1 MMLPRT
7 AHELSLRGRPP
18 RASCQLPS
26 RRRRG
31 SGDRPRLRARG
42 GAAPARRDARR
53 LISRPSYRGL
63 APARISR
70 LVRLQGA
77 RGRRLPCS
85 SLCMARSRPRSRSIT
100 CAGARRWPA
109 SDAPCACVTSP
120 SPRCALRW
128 RRPSPS
134 CVCRRCPSSL
144 RSSSLRRR
152 CSPVWG
158 WQRGGG
164 SADAVDLCCWRC
176 AHRAGDPDRCQ
187 PRWHPPFPAR
197 VAGSVGAVPSSMIGV
212 AVFSVNGEIGPVAML
227 IIALLMMAAQRIWL
241 YPACHGARDPRIPL
255 GLVPSDGHE
264 LICRAGQL
272 SIQKRV
278 NCGMDKDLHL
288 SVTLLSVGSSA
299 LPARLSVRTCSCV
312 KRAPGQSFVLPWVS
326 VPTSSIQR

>member
-7 AHELSLRGRPP
+7 AHELSLPGRPP

-158 WQRGGG
+158 WQRGG
-164 SADAVDLCCWRC
+164 AAARMQLTF
-176 AHRAGDPDRCQ
+176 AAG
-187 PRWHPPFPAR
+187 
-197 VAGSVGAVPSSMIGV
+197 VV
-212 AVFSVNGEIGPVAML
+212 L
-227 IIALLMMAAQRIWL
+227 IALATLTAVSRVGTHRFLRASLGPWGL
-241 YPACHGARDPRIPL
+241 SHPR
-255 GLVPSDGHE
+255 
-264 LICRAGQL
+264 
-272 SIQKRV
+272 
-278 NCGMDKDLHL
+278 
-288 SVTLLSVGSSA
+288 
-299 LPARLSVRTCSCV
+299 
-312 KRAPGQSFVLPWVS
+312 
-326 VPTSSIQR
+326 

>member
-1 MMLPRT
+1 MAR
-7 AHELSLRGRPP
+7 ERRP
-18 RASCQLPS
+18 L
-26 RRRRG
+26 
-31 SGDRPRLRARG
+31 RLRDVAIPQVCSALATALALVCVQEVPLVVAVIIFTPALLAG
-42 GAAPARRDARR
+42 VGVAA
-53 LISRPSYRGL
+53 
-63 APARISR
+63 
-70 LVRLQGA
+70 
-77 RGRRLPCS
+77 
-85 SLCMARSRPRSRSIT
+85 
-100 CAGARRWPA
+100 W
-109 SDAPCACVTSP
+109 
-120 SPRCALRW
+120 
-128 RRPSPS
+128 
-134 CVCRRCPSSL
+134 
-144 RSSSLRRR
+144 
-152 CSPVWG
+152 
-158 WQRGGG
+158 GGG

-227 IIALLMMAAQRIWL
+227 IVALLMMAAQRIWL

-312 KRAPGQSFVLPWVS
+312 KRAPGRSFVLPWVS